1 MGHGFHSYVTNYQRI
16 YYIMLYPH
24 VSNDTHQQYPYCTCI
39 VHITI
44 PHFRWLNRWNPRC
57 RQKRCLRS
65 SFCTSM
71 LEAAGRSQV
80 PWDPRATRCGRRYLE
95 GQWSSLSC
103 ASYWELRMSH
113 YVIQYHHSPIIHYS
127 QFCWVKTINSMAHL
141 MNWATDVFLL
151 LSASLIWDESWHGD
165 PRSKPAKIDMPK
177 QK

>member
-1 MGHGFHSYVTNYQRI
+1 MIPINNI
-16 YYIMLYPH
+16 
-24 VSNDTHQQYPYCTCI
+24 YPYCTCI

-44 PHFRWLNRWNPRC
+44 PHFRWLNRWNHRC

-80 PWDPRATRCGRRYLE
+80 PWDLRATRCGRRYLE

-103 ASYWELRMSH
+103 ASYWELHMSP
-113 YVIQYHHSPIIHYS
+113 YVIQYHSPIIHYS

-141 MNWATDVFLL
+141 MNWATDVFFCWLPP
-151 LSASLIWDESWHGD
+151 LSGTNADTVILA
-165 PRSKPAKIDMPK
+165 RSPQRLTCPNKNNDHR
-177 QK
+177 